1 MASLVKPRRKARIW
15 TLQFLFSNDVENS
28 GLENFSKVAVSRFWD
43 MLMVSDE
50 SKDLKKYPESKI
62 AATTKIE
69 GIINNTKEIDA
80 VILAAAKNWTINRMA
95 LVDRNLIRLATYEMM
110 FDDEIPAKVSINEGI
125 EIAKLFADKDSTRFI
140 NGVLDRIKKDLEK

>member
-28 GLENFSKVAVSRFWD
+28 GLDNFSKVAVSRFWD
-43 MLMVSDE
+43 MLMESDE
-50 SKDLKKYPESKI
+50 SKDLAKYPESKD
-62 AATTKIE
+62 AATAKIE

-80 VILAAAKNWTINRMA
+80 VILSAAKNWTINRMA

-125 EIAKLFADKDSTRFI
+125 EIAKLFADKDSTKFI

>member
-1 MASLVKPRRKARIW
+1 MASLVKPRRKARVW

-28 GLENFSKVAVSRFWD
+28 GLDNFSKAAVSRFWD
-43 MLMVSDE
+43 MLME
-50 SKDLKKYPESKI
+50 SSEAKDLIKFPESKV
-62 AATTKIE
+62 AATAKIE
-69 GIINNTKEIDA
+69 GIINHTQEIDA
-80 VILAAAKNWTINRMA
+80 VILGAAKNWTINRMA

-125 EIAKLFADKDSTRFI
+125 EIAKLFADKDSTKFI

>member
-15 TLQFLFSNDVENS
+15 TLQFLFSNDVANS
-28 GLENFSKVAVSRFWD
+28 GLDNFSKVAISRFWD
-43 MLMVSDE
+43 MLMESDE
-50 SKDLKKYPESKI
+50 SKDLKKYPESKV
-62 AATTKIE
+62 AATAKIE

-80 VILAAAKNWTINRMA
+80 VIMAAAKNWTINRMA

-110 FDDEIPAKVSINEGI
+110 YEDDIPAKVSINEGI